1 MGEFEKINNL
11 DRVFCFRSSQSIKF
25 KYNFNFFLYFL
36 QKDCRKAVTLKLIE
50 LGKRLSS
57 HLPLSLSKAGLN
69 LKHQEKA
76 HLRRGARKLTGEER
90 KVILAEFLTLS

>member
-1 MGEFEKINNL
+1 
-11 DRVFCFRSSQSIKF
+11 
-25 KYNFNFFLYFL
+25 
-36 QKDCRKAVTLKLIE
+36 VTLKLIE

-76 HLRRGARKLTGEER
+76 HLHRGARKLTGEDR
-90 KVILAEFLTLS
+90 KVILAKFEL